1 MLLVRTVYGFD
12 GALPPQMLLQPV
24 ALATTM
30 RSPNICVSSFTY
42 GVSPQ
47 PCSTHDAHESEA
59 PVICAKSAPVFVAV
73 SQQA

>member
-1 MLLVRTVYGFD
+1 MNNEEHAWDLKSSTLLLARTVYGLD

-47 PCSTHDAHESEA
+47 PCSQHNTHESA
-59 PVICAKSAPVFVAV
+59 GAV
-73 SQQA
+73 V